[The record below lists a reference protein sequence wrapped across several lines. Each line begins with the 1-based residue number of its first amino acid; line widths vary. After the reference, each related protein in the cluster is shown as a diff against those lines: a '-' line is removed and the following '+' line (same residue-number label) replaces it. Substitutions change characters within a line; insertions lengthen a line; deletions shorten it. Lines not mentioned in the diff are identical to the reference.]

1 MTLDLWILIVAA
13 FWVGSIVTRDARSRV
28 KP

>member
-1 MTLDLWILIVAA
+1 MTLDLWILIVVA
-13 FWVGSIVTRDARSRV
+13 FWVGSLVTRDARSRV